1 MNITLYLLLLAMA
14 VLGYLFGSLNFA
26 VIIGKLFYKTDVRQ
40 HGSGNAGAT
49 NVQRTL
55 GSKAAA
61 FVAVGDFLKGMVAY
75 FIAYMVGGMFDQSV
89 LFACVCGFAAVLGHN
104 YPLYFHFK
112 GGKGVLTSLGLSFAI
127 DWRVALIILV
137 ISILII
143 ALTRYVSLGSVL
155 GCAINAVLL
164 FFVDTDPLKRWFI
177 VLLAVLAIVKHHTN
191 IKRLFQGQ
199 ESKLGAKKES

>member
-26 VIIGKLFYKTDVRQ
+26 VIIGKLFYHTDVRQ

-55 GSKAAA
+55 GSKVATV
-61 FVAVGDFLKGMVAY
+61 VAVGDFLKGMVAY
-75 FIAYMVGGMFDQSV
+75 FIAYMVGSAYDQSV

-127 DWRVALIILV
+127 DWRIALIILA

-155 GCAINAVLL
+155 GCAINAILM
-164 FFVDTDPLKRWFI
+164 FVFDVDPLKRWFI
-177 VLLAVLAIVKHHTN
+177 VLLAILAIVKHHAN

>member
-26 VIIGKLFYKTDVRQ
+26 VIIGKLFYHTDVRK

-61 FVAVGDFLKGMVAY
+61 FVAVGDFFKGMIAY
-75 FIAYMVGGMFDQSV
+75 FIAYLIGDTVGQPV

-127 DWRVALIILV
+127 DWRIALIILV

-143 ALTRYVSLGSVL
+143 AITRYVSLGSVL
-155 GCAINAVLL
+155 GCATNAVLM
-164 FFVDTDPLKRWFI
+164 FVFDVDPLKRWFI
-177 VLLAVLAIVKHHTN
+177 VLLAILAIVKHHAN
-191 IKRLFQGQ
+191 IRRLLQGK
-199 ESKLGAKKES
+199 ESKLGSKKE